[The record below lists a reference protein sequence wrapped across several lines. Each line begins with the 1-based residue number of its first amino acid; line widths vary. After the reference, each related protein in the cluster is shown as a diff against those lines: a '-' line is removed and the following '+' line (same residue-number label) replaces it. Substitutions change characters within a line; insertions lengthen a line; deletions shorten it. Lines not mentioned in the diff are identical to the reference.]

1 ARETQPPGGW
11 SPPPLCT
18 SAESAAVIFY
28 PPWSR
33 LQLKIPRN
41 LPPVQV
47 RRKAIRN
54 LILLR
59 CGIGALLLWPTYSCC
74 AQVVKIRIVSGKD
87 GQPLKK
93 QPVLVSFLYESKEK
107 TPPDLRPTM
116 QADTDAN
123 GEVSFHLPEPAPA
136 HFGAQ
141 IRLTSENW
149 RCACY

>member
-1 ARETQPPGGW
+1 M
-11 SPPPLCT
+11 
-18 SAESAAVIFY
+18 
-28 PPWSR
+28 
-33 LQLKIPRN
+33 
-41 LPPVQV
+41 
-47 RRKAIRN
+47 
-54 LILLR
+54 
-59 CGIGALLLWPTYSCC
+59 
-74 AQVVKIRIVSGKD
+74 
-87 GQPLKK
+87 KK

-149 RCACY
+149 RCACYALAITQEVIEKGVTLGPTNEKSGDWTRARPGEILFIARPPTFFERVVQPLVRQ